1 MRDTVYFTLPNKIK
15 GGIFL
20 HIPPELSYYSLSI
33 SSLVNPVAPII
44 NSIEVPDD
52 FK

>member
-1 MRDTVYFTLPNKIK
+1 MYA
-15 GGIFL
+15 
-20 HIPPELSYYSLSI
+20 PPKLYYIENLFYSLSI

-44 NSIEVPDD
+44 NSIEVLDD